1 MGELENGILVKPPE
15 GNSVAQVSGC
25 VCVVSFFLI
34 REPGENLR
42 ALLGLRTTN
51 RALERSKF
59 ARRVAGT
66 SAAGQHLATGGIR
79 GADNVRIATALEAS
93 SV

>member
-1 MGELENGILVKPPE
+1 M
-15 GNSVAQVSGC
+15 AQVSGC
-25 VCVVSFFLI
+25 VCVVSFILI
-34 REPGENLR
+34 REPVESLR

-51 RALERSKF
+51 RTLERSKF

-66 SAAGQHLATGGIR
+66 SAGAQHLATGGIR
-79 GADNVRIATALEAS
+79 GADNVRIATALGAS